1 MVVGIYIIFY
11 CITKSIGIDRIR
23 KILSPVVV
31 EPIIMLIGLRL
42 LAVALS
48 QIGLLNNEIPLN
60 NFIVAFLVVVLILVL
75 NK

>member
-60 NFIVAFLVVVLILVL
+60 NFIVAFIVVVLILVL